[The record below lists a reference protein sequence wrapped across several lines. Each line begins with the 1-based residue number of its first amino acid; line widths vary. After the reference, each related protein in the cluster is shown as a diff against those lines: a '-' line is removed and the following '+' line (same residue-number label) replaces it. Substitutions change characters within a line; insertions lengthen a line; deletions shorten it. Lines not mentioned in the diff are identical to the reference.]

1 MDRGSRGTS
10 VVCIG
15 RRSDRL
21 CDGGHFHGVIGYF
34 VYEGQLWE
42 NASRRSHEQVMALE
56 EENKTLSEQNSKLEE
71 QVTEQAEEIQIL
83 SDTVSQKVQSESELS
98 ATLEKQS
105 LPTEFPLTGSAS
117 MEEVSEGDPMC
128 IFHASVGTTVVAA
141 ASGTVIAINDDEI
154 YGHSVWV
161 DHGNGYVT
169 IYRNKGDTTVNV
181 EDSVVQG
188 TTLFVIGEDNA
199 DLGYQMQ
206 KDGSYINPMDMLA
219 ISG

>member
-1 MDRGSRGTS
+1 MKEGT
-10 VVCIG
+10 
-15 RRSDRL
+15 RL
-21 CDGGHFHGVIGYF
+21 D
-34 VYEGQLWE
+34 
-42 NASRRSHEQVMALE
+42 ALAVAYC
-56 EENKTLSEQNSKLEE
+56 L
-71 QVTEQAEEIQIL
+71 A
-83 SDTVSQKVQSESELS
+83 
-98 ATLEKQS
+98 
-105 LPTEFPLTGSAS
+105 
-117 MEEVSEGDPMC
+117 
-128 IFHASVGTTVVAA
+128 AA

>member
-1 MDRGSRGTS
+1 MKRRKHKRRLNHVLILTS
-10 VVCIG
+10 DAADANVKQFRVRAWIVEVVVLL
-15 RRSDRL
+15 L
-21 CDGGHFHGVIGYF
+21 CVLVGGVIGYF
-34 VYEGQLWE
+34 IYEGQLWE

-56 EENKTLSEQNSKLEE
+56 EENKTLSEQNSKLEA

-117 MEEVSEGDPMC
+117 MEEVSEGDP
-128 IFHASVGTTVVAA
+128 
-141 ASGTVIAINDDEI
+141 INDDEI

-181 EDSVVQG
+181 GDSVVQG

>member
-1 MDRGSRGTS
+1 MKRRKHKRRLNHVLILTS
-10 VVCIG
+10 DAADANVKQFRVRAWIVEVVVLLLCVLIG
-15 RRSDRL
+15 
-21 CDGGHFHGVIGYF
+21 GVIGYF
-34 VYEGQLWE
+34 IYEGQLWE

-56 EENKTLSEQNSKLEE
+56 EENKTLSEQNSKLEA

-83 SDTVSQKVQSESELS
+83 SDTVSQKVQSES
-98 ATLEKQS
+98 
-105 LPTEFPLTGSAS
+105 
-117 MEEVSEGDPMC
+117 DPMC

-181 EDSVVQG
+181 GDSVVQG

>member
-15 RRSDRL
+15 RRSDR
-21 CDGGHFHGVIGYF
+21 YF
-34 VYEGQLWE
+34 IYEGQLWE

-56 EENKTLSEQNSKLEE
+56 EENKTLSEQNSKLEA

-128 IFHASVGTTVVAA
+128 IFHASVGTTVVAV

-181 EDSVVQG
+181 GDSVVQG